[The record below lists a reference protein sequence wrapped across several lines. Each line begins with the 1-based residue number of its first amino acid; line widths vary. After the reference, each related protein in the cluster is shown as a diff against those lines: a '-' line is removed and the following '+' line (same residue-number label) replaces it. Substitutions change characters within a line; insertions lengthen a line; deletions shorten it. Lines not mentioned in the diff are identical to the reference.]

1 MNFNWKKTAIILTDI
16 LLAVYLVLA
25 VTAFN
30 HPDELSSVCGEVNI
44 QIEDGTVKG
53 FLTADEI
60 KAQLKHQHIYPLG
73 DPIAQVPCRQIEEV
87 LQKNPFVKSVEC
99 YKTHTGH
106 VNIKIVQRMPV
117 MRIKADNGDDYYVD
131 EHGNIMPATRLVSN
145 LAVATGHIN
154 KTYAQ
159 KILTNIGVYLLKH
172 PMWLCQVEQLNV
184 LADGSMEMV
193 PRVGNHI
200 VYLGLPVKL
209 DKKFARLEKFYRYGL
224 SKAGWNKYA
233 YINVEFDNQIICRRT
248 KL

>member
-1 MNFNWKKTAIILTDI
+1 M
-16 LLAVYLVLA
+16 
-25 VTAFN
+25 
-30 HPDELSSVCGEVNI
+30 
-44 QIEDGTVKG
+44 
-53 FLTADEI
+53 
-60 KAQLKHQHIYPLG
+60 
-73 DPIAQVPCRQIEEV
+73 
-87 LQKNPFVKSVEC
+87 KSVEC